1 MKKIKEQ
8 LRKNSTLHF
17 LYSKYIDCKAH
28 QLYKKRTKENK
39 IHVYS
44 IEETIKKIVAD
55 RSSIVRFGD
64 GELAIIIGKEIS
76 FQKYDSKLS
85 KSLENILRSKEPGL
99 LVGIPD
105 IFEGLDLYTKKD
117 ITYWERNLMDTYGI
131 WNRVIKSG
139 NYYNAFVTRPYMIFE
154 DKKQSAKYFEMFFE
168 LYSNREV
175 VLVEG
180 EQSRLGCGND
190 LFKNV
195 TKLER
200 ILCPTK
206 NAYDKYDEILMEIKK
221 QPKKKLI
228 LLSLGP
234 TAKLLAYDLYK
245 IGYQV
250 LDIGHIDLEYE
261 WYLRGAK
268 EKIKIDNKF
277 VNEARDQNQDIK
289 KTFDE
294 KYENEIIAK
303 VI

>member
-1 MKKIKEQ
+1 MNKIKEQ
-8 LRKNSTLHF
+8 LKKNKMLRF
-17 LYSKYIDCKAH
+17 LYSKYIDYKAH
-28 QLYKKRTKENK
+28 KLYKKQVKENK

-44 IEETIKKIVAD
+44 IEETIKKIVMD
-55 RSSIVRFGD
+55 KSSIVRFGD
-64 GELAIIIGKEIS
+64 GELFIIGGKGIP
-76 FQKYDSKLS
+76 FQKHDVKLAER
-85 KSLENILRSKEPGL
+85 LEKILKSKESGL

-117 ITYWERNLMDTYGI
+117 IIHWERNLMETYDV
-131 WNRVIKSG
+131 WKKTLNSK
-139 NYYNAFVTRPYMIFE
+139 NYYNAFVTRPYMIFK
-154 DKKQSAKYFEMFFE
+154 DKNQSSKYFEMFFE
-168 LYSNREV
+168 LYNKKEV

-190 LFKNV
+190 LFKNAK
-195 TKLER
+195 KLER

-206 NAYDKYDEILMEIKK
+206 NAYDKYDEILKEVKK
-221 QPKKKLI
+221 QPKNKLI

-245 IGYQV
+245 LGYQV

-261 WYLRGAK
+261 WYLRGAT

-277 VNEARDQNQDIK
+277 VNEAKDQNQDIK

-294 KYENEIIAK
+294 KYESEIIAK